1 MANAPNVENY
11 MLGKGVLYLDR
22 LDSSGNHT
30 GELDLGN
37 APAFNVSLTTEDL
50 PHRESR
56 SGIKEEDHNV
66 ETSLSAS
73 VSFTLDEPNTDN
85 LALAFRASEP
95 STTSQ
100 GSGSVAAE
108 SATAK
113 LDKWIALDY
122 RNISNVVIGAYT
134 EDTDYE
140 VDFATGRIKCLSTG
154 SITADEA
161 LTVAYDYSSE
171 TWNIVN
177 GVSNSGAIM
186 AYLRFVGDPEQG
198 TKYEMEIWR
207 VKLKLSGDVPFI
219 SDDWATITFE
229 GKILKDNA
237 NHSSYPWFRLREEGT
252 SGGGS

>member
-1 MANAPNVENY
+1 MANAPNVSNY
-11 MLGKGVLYLDR
+11 SLGKGILYLDR

-37 APAFNVSLTTEDL
+37 APAFTITMTSNTID
-50 PHRESR
+50 HYESR
-56 SGIKEEDHNV
+56 SGIKEKDRQAEI
-66 ETSLSAS
+66 EIGAS
-73 VSFTLDEPNTDN
+73 VSFTLDEMNKDN

-113 LDKWIALDY
+113 LDKWIDLDY

-171 TWNIVN
+171 TWDIINAI
-177 GVSNSGAIM
+177 SNSGPIE
-186 AYLRFVGDPEQG
+186 AYLRFVGNPEVG
-198 TKYEMEIWR
+198 PSYEIEIWKVL
-207 VKLKLSGDVPFI
+207 VKMSGDAPFI
-219 SDDWATITFE
+219 TDDWATIQFTGE
-229 GKILKDNA
+229 IQKDTA
-237 NHSSYPWFRLREEGT
+237 NHSSYPWFRIREEGT